1 MFVNIRPGKRAGL
14 CLGGVIKMFRNFTP
28 AERPVFVFQGGGFF
42 VSATVI
48 GFPKKRRLKNASAI
62 EAARKPYCEY
72 SGRPGY
78 SHTHHVRPKSLGGDD
93 IPENLIS
100 LNPEVHQAVHDGKID
115 RRQLILIVAHREK
128 LSPEEVCER
137 IGEPVPSE
145 WPDYAPP
152 DPPSW
157 EEILQLL
164 LSLEEA
170 QDDCKWHQGEILA
183 SLVECGVS
191 QRAVASE
198 IGKSASYVR
207 ERVKT
212 WRAFP
217 EEGTRVRE
225 LSWQHH
231 RIAAKTDDPQDWI
244 AKASD
249 NGWSTRD
256 FERAIKEARN
266 PSSALTQEEKEL
278 KQAEALFAKL
288 EEAVAK
294 GGPAGKWLLEKMEN
308 LLYELGVLK
317 KRVQAS
323 A

>member
-1 MFVNIRPGKRAGL
+1 M
-14 CLGGVIKMFRNFTP
+14 
-28 AERPVFVFQGGGFF
+28 
-42 VSATVI
+42 SATLVP
-48 GFPKKRRLKNASAI
+48 FPKKKRVRNLSVV

-72 SGRPGY
+72 SGKPGY
-78 SHTHHVRPKSLGGDD
+78 SHVHHIRCRSQGGDD

-100 LNPEVHQAVHDGKID
+100 LNPEIHQAVHDGKVD
-115 RRQLILIVAHREK
+115 RRRLVLIVARREN
-128 LSPEEVCER
+128 LAPEEVCAR

-145 WPDYAPP
+145 WPDDYTPP

-170 QDDCKWHQGEILA
+170 QGDCKWHQGEILA
-183 SLVECGVS
+183 SLAECGVP
-191 QRAVASE
+191 QKAVASE

-207 ERVKT
+207 ERIKT
-212 WRAFP
+212 WQAFP

-231 RIAAKTDDPQDWI
+231 RIAAKTDDPQNWI
-244 AKASD
+244 AEAAN

-256 FERAIKEARN
+256 LERAIRGARS
-266 PSSALTQEEKEL
+266 PASALTREEREL
-278 KQAEALFAKL
+278 KQAEALFARL
-288 EEAVAK
+288 EESIAK
-294 GGPAGKWLLEKMEN
+294 GGPAGKWLLEKTEG
-308 LLYELGVLK
+308 LLCELGVIK
-317 KRVQAS
+317 KGVRAS

>member
-1 MFVNIRPGKRAGL
+1 MFINIRPEERAGL
-14 CLGGVIKMFRNFTP
+14 CFQEDEKMFKKNCAGRE
-28 AERPVFVFQGGGFF
+28 AGFRFSGVVF
-42 VSATVI
+42 VSAAVI
-48 GFPKKRRLKNASAI
+48 PFPKKKRVKNLSAI

-72 SGRPGY
+72 SGRLGC
-78 SHTHHVRPKSLGGDD
+78 SHVHHIRPRSQGGDD

-100 LNPEVHQAVHDGKID
+100 LSPEIHQAVHDGKID
-115 RRQLILIVAHREK
+115 RRVLTLIVARREGLAPK
-128 LSPEEVCER
+128 EVCAR

-145 WPDYAPP
+145 WPDYNPP

-170 QDDCKWHQGEILA
+170 QDDCKWQQGEVLA
-183 SLVECGVS
+183 ALAECGVS
-191 QRAVASE
+191 QRTIATE
-198 IGKSASYVR
+198 IGKSSSYVR
-207 ERVKT
+207 ERIKT

-217 EEGTRVRE
+217 EEGTRVRD

-231 RIAAKTDDPQDWI
+231 RIAAKTDDPQGWI
-244 AKASD
+244 AKAAD

-256 FERAIKEARN
+256 LERAIKEARN
-266 PSSALTQEEKEL
+266 PNSALTQEEKEL

-288 EEAVAK
+288 EEVVAK
-294 GGPAGKWLLEKMEN
+294 GGPAGKWLLEKTEN
-308 LLYELGVLK
+308 LLYELGVVK
-317 KRVQAS
+317 KGVRAS

>member
-1 MFVNIRPGKRAGL
+1 M
-14 CLGGVIKMFRNFTP
+14 
-28 AERPVFVFQGGGFF
+28 
-42 VSATVI
+42 SATVI
-48 GFPKKRRLKNASAI
+48 PFPKKKRVRNLSAI
-62 EAARKPYCEY
+62 EAAQKPYCEL
-72 SGRPGY
+72 SKKVGFT
-78 SHTHHVRPKSLGGDD
+78 HTHHVRPKSLGGDD

-100 LNPEVHQAVHDGKID
+100 LDPEIHQAVHDGKID
-115 RRQLILIVAHREK
+115 RRLLILIVARREN
-128 LSPEEVCER
+128 LTPEEVCAK

-145 WPDYAPP
+145 WPDYTPP

-170 QDDCKWHQGEILA
+170 QDECKWQQGEVLA
-183 SLVECGVS
+183 ALAECGVS
-191 QRAVASE
+191 QKAVASE

-207 ERVKT
+207 ERIRT

-217 EEGTRVRE
+217 EEGTRVRD

-231 RIAAKTDDPQDWI
+231 RIAAKTDDPQNWI
-244 AKASD
+244 AKAAD

-256 FERAIKEARN
+256 LEQAIKEARSPN
-266 PSSALTQEEKEL
+266 SAVTQEEKEL

-288 EEAVAK
+288 EEVIAK
-294 GGPAGKWLLEKMEN
+294 GGPAGKWLLEKTEN
-308 LLYELGVLK
+308 LLCELGVVK
-317 KRVQAS
+317 KGVRAS

>member
-1 MFVNIRPGKRAGL
+1 MSATKIAFPKIKRA
-14 CLGGVIKMFRNFTP
+14 RN
-28 AERPVFVFQGGGFF
+28 
-42 VSATVI
+42 
-48 GFPKKRRLKNASAI
+48 LSAI

-72 SGRPGY
+72 SGKPGY
-78 SHTHHVRPKSLGGDD
+78 SHVHHIRRRSQGGGDT
-93 IPENLIS
+93 PENLVS
-100 LNPEVHQAVHDGKID
+100 LAPEVHDAVHRGEVD
-115 RRQLILIVAHREK
+115 RRVLILIVARREN
-128 LSPEEVCER
+128 LAPEEVCAR
-137 IGEPVPSE
+137 IGEPVPSK
-145 WPDYAPP
+145 WPDYNPP

-183 SLVECGVS
+183 SLAECGVS

-198 IGKSASYVR
+198 IGKSSSYVR
-207 ERVKT
+207 ERIKT

-231 RIAAKTDDPQDWI
+231 RIAAKTDDPQNWI
-244 AKASD
+244 AKAAD

-256 FERAIKEARN
+256 LERAIKEARN
-266 PSSALTQEEKEL
+266 PNSALTQEEKEL

-288 EEAVAK
+288 EEVVAK
-294 GGPAGKWLLEKMEN
+294 GGPAGKWLLEKTEE
-308 LLYELGVLK
+308 LLKELGMLK
-317 KRVQAS
+317 KGVRVS